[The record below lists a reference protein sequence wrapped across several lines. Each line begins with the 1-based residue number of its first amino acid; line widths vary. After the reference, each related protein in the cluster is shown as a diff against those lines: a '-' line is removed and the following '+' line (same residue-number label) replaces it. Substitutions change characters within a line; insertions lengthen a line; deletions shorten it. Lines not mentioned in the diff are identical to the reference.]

1 VRDGKGEKDR
11 VTLLP
16 ESLVEPLKQHLERV
30 RAEHE
35 RALREGGKPKATA
48 RWLSKRP
55 RSRLLRLPLN
65 ELLFIKCRNY
75 RCATRRGNFSSPSLT
90 AGPPARANPFQI
102 RNGDSLILIGIE
114 RASGNIRAIDRL
126 AQFLFDLFR
135 TQP

>member
-35 RALREGGKPKATA
+35 RALREGGKPMATA

-55 RSRLLRLPLN
+55 RSRL
-65 ELLFIKCRNY
+65 
-75 RCATRRGNFSSPSLT
+75 
-90 AGPPARANPFQI
+90 
-102 RNGDSLILIGIE
+102 
-114 RASGNIRAIDRL
+114 RL
-126 AQFLFDLFR
+126 AVKRIAVHQVPKLFFTRFFVFGIASVYNRSRQLQQSFTHCWATSPGEPVPDSQWGLVGLDR
-135 TQP
+135 DRACAW